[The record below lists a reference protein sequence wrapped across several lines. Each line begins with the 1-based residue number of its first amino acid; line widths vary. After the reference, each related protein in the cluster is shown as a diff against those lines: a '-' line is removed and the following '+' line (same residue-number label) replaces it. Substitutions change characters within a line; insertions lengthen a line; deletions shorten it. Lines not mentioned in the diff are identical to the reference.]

1 MHTLGVG
8 VKQMQKTTHMMS
20 KLSTGSCLS
29 SRARYLISLILLIVG
44 VIGCSHGRGAV
55 VVAPCPVP
63 SALAYSELGTMN
75 ECCPGMVEYLGRV
88 ELLCDALGEMRSER

>member
-1 MHTLGVG
+1 MHILGVR
-8 VKQMQKTTHMMS
+8 VKQMQKTMHIMS
-20 KLSTGSCLS
+20 MFSTESCLS
-29 SRARYLISLILLIVG
+29 SRARYLTSLILLIVG

-63 SALAYSELGTMN
+63 SVLAYSELGKMN

-88 ELLCDALGEMRSER
+88 ELLCDALEEMRK